1 MGRSLGVRYLLQ
13 GSVRRAGDQVRVNT
27 QLIEAES
34 SALIWA
40 ERFHGESADLE
51 SLQDQITAHIANSM
65 GAALIRAGALEAESR
80 SDPAA
85 VDLVFRA
92 QSAFLLGNRSM
103 AALDEAEGFYRKVLE
118 LDPENA
124 DAVIGVG
131 AVLASRVFNFRYVLG
146 LTQDQINETSAA
158 AIALLDNGLRLRPGS
173 ALAHSYKGLVY
184 GAGLRWREAM
194 QEDDLA
200 LSLDP
205 NLTPAYNNKANA
217 FNALGQP
224 EKALPQIGEAVRR
237 SPLDPQ
243 LGIWNLVLGR
253 AYLLLGRWDEAIEA
267 NLKARAQQTGF
278 INIHLALAAAYAE
291 QGNRK
296 AAKASLGDAL
306 ALRPDLTLD
315 WLQAHPFSNEPAYIT
330 LANRTFY
337 DGLRKAGLL

>member
-1 MGRSLGVRYLLQ
+1 VGRSLGVRYLLQ

-34 SALIWA
+34 GALIWA

-173 ALAHSYKGLVY
+173 ALAHSYKGLAY
-184 GAGLRWREAM
+184 GAALRWREAT

-205 NLTPAYNNKANA
+205 NLTSAYNNKANA
-217 FNALGQP
+217 FSALGQP
-224 EKALPQIGEAVRR
+224 
-237 SPLDPQ
+237 
-243 LGIWNLVLGR
+243 
-253 AYLLLGRWDEAIEA
+253 
-267 NLKARAQQTGF
+267 
-278 INIHLALAAAYAE
+278 
-291 QGNRK
+291 
-296 AAKASLGDAL
+296 
-306 ALRPDLTLD
+306 
-315 WLQAHPFSNEPAYIT
+315 
-330 LANRTFY
+330 
-337 DGLRKAGLL
+337 